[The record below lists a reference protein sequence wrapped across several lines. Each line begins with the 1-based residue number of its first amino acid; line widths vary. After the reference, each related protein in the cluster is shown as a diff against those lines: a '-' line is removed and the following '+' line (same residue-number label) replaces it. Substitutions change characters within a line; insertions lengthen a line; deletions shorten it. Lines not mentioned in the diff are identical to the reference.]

1 MQFKYCPQCGSM
13 DFASSV
19 NGPVCRKCSYHGPLP
34 EGSME
39 KINEIKKR
47 APRNISASAPVQSE
61 NASQSM
67 KELAAKLK
75 SLKGKSTGDVEFL

>member
-1 MQFKYCPQCGSM
+1 M
-13 DFASSV
+13 DFISSPD
-19 NGPVCRKCSYHGPLP
+19 GPACRKCSYHGPLP

-47 APRNISASAPVQSE
+47 SPRTISSAPKTPSE
-61 NASQSM
+61 SASQSM

-75 SLKGKSTGDVEFL
+75 SMKGKTTSDVEFL